1 MVITPDKVLYPA
13 ELESGHYHWIFPVGQ
28 GGYGGVT
35 WDNRGGSTP
44 VMNYHSVNIDHRSVA
59 NILDNGN
66 AYASQIE
73 TNYNHG
79 ATPPAF
85 GWMYQG
91 RPAGFGHIAIV
102 YSWGES
108 SASNQSTAN
117 PNGANSRS
125 RT

>member
-1 MVITPDKVLYPA
+1 MTNI
-13 ELESGHYHWIFPVGQ
+13 SIFG
-28 GGYGGVT
+28 
-35 WDNRGGSTP
+35 DA
-44 VMNYHSVNIDHRSVA
+44 RS
-59 NILDNGN
+59 I
-66 AYASQIE
+66 YIE
-73 TNYNHG
+73 ANYNHG

-91 RPAGFGHIAIV
+91 SPAGTGHIAIV

-125 RT
+125 CS